1 MAIIN
6 RKGQFVDF
14 DPSKMLPGEWAVV
27 LDGDSNSKDG
37 KSIYMCF
44 SAGVVKRMA
53 TYDDMV
59 DNINNATEDVQNMFT
74 EEMRDAINQALEIVD
89 SGNAVITN
97 AQSVLQSAEQA
108 TKNAN
113 DAAEEAKSYVLG
125 DISSKTV
132 TFLEAS
138 SRVNIA
144 SDESTATLFGK
155 IKKFF
160 TDLKPHAF
168 TAPVQN
174 LTTNVAGS
182 ALDATMGKKLQEGI
196 NTLNS
201 NLSDITKESIFVG
214 SEVDSWVNKWFK
226 VCDQTCSGYGNTNI
240 MFAVTR
246 GFTDTTNKGQGILS
260 IQIRS
265 NNTSIYVSKFAWLA
279 NSGLD
284 PSDFIIVISGMS
296 WTLYARNTM
305 PHNFIHFEGLSR
317 GSITESKYTWPL
329 NYTSPNTTPETTDPV
344 ATKISEDGVTVTGLL
359 LTQGGTGVLNVGGST
374 TATAGYVKVATI
386 TVNTS
391 YANYPI
397 TFEFTTRAQVK
408 PMRVYL
414 LFKNSSTSDPE
425 IDSFQYEG
433 ADIKAY
439 IKHTGVSTWDLYV
452 ARGGWSGITISD
464 YKKDLAI
471 TGANMI
477 SVELSKVEVDALP
490 DGAIP
495 ATDSNINSSVAAAI
509 NEVLSRMQGTTFPL
523 TLASGFTENYVSAK
537 KKSDGIIIINFSLT
551 GSGAANAHTLLAT
564 IPVKYRPAGQII
576 TTGHTGL
583 NGPIQVIVETDGSIK
598 AWGTTAYTTPR
609 GTIVYTI

>member
-53 TYDDMV
+53 TYEDMI
-59 DNINNATEDVQNMFT
+59 DNVNNATEDVQNMFT

-132 TFLEAS
+132 TFSEAS

-182 ALDATMGKKLQEGI
+182 ALDATMGATIQGLINAKVNNTMTVLPEGGNPQGSATAVGFYTI
-196 NTLNS
+196 NNPLNMNISGWFNFIIMRS
-201 NLSDITKESIFVG
+201 NNDANSRCIVGLYQDRLYYSWRNSDTGLWSEWFIVQNTGKLSDL
-214 SEVDSWVNKWFK
+214 N
-226 VCDQTCSGYGNTNI
+226 
-240 MFAVTR
+240 
-246 GFTDTTNKGQGILS
+246 TTNK
-260 IQIRS
+260 
-265 NNTSIYVSKFAWLA
+265 
-279 NSGLD
+279 NS
-284 PSDFIIVISGMS
+284 V
-296 WTLYARNTM
+296 
-305 PHNFIHFEGLSR
+305 
-317 GSITESKYTWPL
+317 
-329 NYTSPNTTPETTDPV
+329 
-344 ATKISEDGVTVTGLL
+344 
-359 LTQGGTGVLNVGGST
+359 
-374 TATAGYVKVATI
+374 
-386 TVNTS
+386 
-391 YANYPI
+391 
-397 TFEFTTRAQVK
+397 
-408 PMRVYL
+408 
-414 LFKNSSTSDPE
+414 
-425 IDSFQYEG
+425 
-433 ADIKAY
+433 
-439 IKHTGVSTWDLYV
+439 
-452 ARGGWSGITISD
+452 
-464 YKKDLAI
+464 
-471 TGANMI
+471 
-477 SVELSKVEVDALP
+477 VDA
-490 DGAIP
+490 
-495 ATDSNINSSVAAAI
+495 V

-523 TLASGFTENYVSAK
+523 TLASGFTEKYVSAK

-564 IPVKYRPAGQII
+564 IPVEYRPAGQII

-583 NGPIQVIVETDGSIK
+583 NGPIQVIAETDGSIK
-598 AWGTTAYTTPR
+598 AWGTTAYTAPR